1 MKTFALAL
9 VLWMAAPLARAAVY
23 TYTDREGVV
32 HFTNNRDE
40 AGAREYHPGDDL
52 GFGGEPAKM
61 KFANTPRMW
70 APVEV
75 QNKKSSKYDDMIR
88 RAANRYRLPV
98 ALVKA
103 ITAAESGFNPQAHSH
118 AGACGLM
125 QLMPATAAEMEVTD
139 IYDPEQNVNGGARY
153 LRYLINAFDG
163 DVKLAVA
170 AYNAGPN
177 LVSKLGR
184 VPNIPETKGYVKRV
198 LSLYKGYRK
207 ADTLAQR

>member
-1 MKTFALAL
+1 M
-9 VLWMAAPLARAAVY
+9 
-23 TYTDREGVV
+23 V
-32 HFTNNRDE
+32 HFTNDSSER
-40 AGAREYHPGDDL
+40 GAREYHPGDEL
-52 GFGGEPAKM
+52 GFGGEPSKV
-61 KFANTPRMW
+61 KFANTSRMW

-75 QNKKSSKYDDMIR
+75 QDKKSSRYDRLIKQ
-88 RAANRYRLPV
+88 AADKYRLPP

-103 ITAAESGFNPQAHSH
+103 VTATESGFNPQAHSH

-125 QLMPATAAEMEVTD
+125 QLMPATAAEMEVAD
-139 IYDPEQNVNGGARY
+139 IYDPEQNINGGARY

-184 VPNIPETKGYVKRV
+184 VPNIPETRGYVKRV
-198 LSLYKGYRK
+198 LSLYKSYRK
-207 ADTLAQR
+207 ADMLAQR